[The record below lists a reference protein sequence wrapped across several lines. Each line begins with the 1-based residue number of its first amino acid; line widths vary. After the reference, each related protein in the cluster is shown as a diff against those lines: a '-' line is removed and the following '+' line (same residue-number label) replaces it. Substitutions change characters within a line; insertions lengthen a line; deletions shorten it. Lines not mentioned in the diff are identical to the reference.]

1 MPPQSCNRLLA
12 SRKPAETPPDSPC
25 PRISRSKNAAHILPV
40 CTPSV
45 AAVSTPHSFWER
57 VLARPTPAYHRSS
70 ICKRSMFLP
79 TFILSLHICRRLRS
93 SRRHCYSPCKKKRS
107 RYAAKRCLFLVKWEN
122 GASFCAGDQDR
133 IFHTQWR
140 IAALRMKRAILYV
153 KSAPIY
159 GLTTGRC
166 FLSGASLR
174 FYVYGKTA
182 MPDNRFAVVG
192 HLCRKAQM
200 WAETCSF

>member
-1 MPPQSCNRLLA
+1 MLHTSC
-12 SRKPAETPPDSPC
+12 
-25 PRISRSKNAAHILPV
+25 
-40 CTPSV
+40 PSV
-45 AAVSTPHSFWER
+45 RHPSAVVGTPHSFWER

-79 TFILSLHICRRLRS
+79 TFLLCPHMPTAASQPSALLF
-93 SRRHCYSPCKKKRS
+93 SPRKKKRS

-122 GASFCAGDQDR
+122 GASFCAGNQDR

-166 FLSGASLR
+166 FLFGASLR

-200 WAETCSF
+200 WAETFSFYL

>member
-1 MPPQSCNRLLA
+1 MPTAASQPSALLF
-12 SRKPAETPPDSPC
+12 SP
-25 PRISRSKNAAHILPV
+25 R
-40 CTPSV
+40 
-45 AAVSTPHSFWER
+45 
-57 VLARPTPAYHRSS
+57 
-70 ICKRSMFLP
+70 
-79 TFILSLHICRRLRS
+79 
-93 SRRHCYSPCKKKRS
+93 KKKRS

-174 FYVYGKTA
+174 FYVYGKQQCPTPLCGRRA
-182 MPDNRFAVVG
+182 FCVGKRKCGRRHFLFICKQNMNTHTLNEGISFSKGPKSFAGSPILKIMSNFVDAF
-192 HLCRKAQM
+192 AQAKPHTS
-200 WAETCSF
+200 WRSSFVRTL